1 MKVDTYGVKKTCRL
15 RVKEYE
21 RYGRVI
27 GVYPTVRNW
36 SDLLVFGLCCA
47 EKEAI
52 RQGLIP
58 ELPALNLNSEHTTE
72 LWQDKPSPGK
82 TGVIGGKVK
91 AHPGRRSPTKG
102 KDKKKVAGAPAR
114 KAKKPVTNG
123 KAKAQEVASLPE
135 KADSVE
141 GSNAVQ

>member
-58 ELPALNLNSEHTTE
+58 ELPALNLNAEHSAE
-72 LWQDKPSPGK
+72 LWAEKPTKKASA
-82 TGVIGGKVK
+82 VIGGKAK
-91 AHPGRRSPTKG
+91 PHTGRRSPAKG
-102 KDKKKVAGAPAR
+102 QPKKKAGAAPAR
-114 KAKKPVTNG
+114 KGKKPAVNG
-123 KAKAQEVASLPE
+123 KVKADESAAQVAEVAAIDQAKPAE
-135 KADSVE
+135 
-141 GSNAVQ
+141 